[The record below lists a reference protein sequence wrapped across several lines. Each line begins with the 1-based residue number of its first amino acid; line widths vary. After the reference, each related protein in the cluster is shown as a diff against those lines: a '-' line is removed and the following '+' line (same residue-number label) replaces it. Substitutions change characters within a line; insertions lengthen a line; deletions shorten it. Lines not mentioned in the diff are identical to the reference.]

1 MPTYEYKCTACEYYF
16 EEFHSIKAEP
26 IKFCPK
32 CEKPV
37 KKLISAGIGLI
48 FKGTGFYITD
58 YKNAKNSDSSNGN
71 AHKKQADANKKKP
84 DQKSSTEKNPVS
96 KVDTKD
102 SKK

>member
-1 MPTYEYKCTACEYYF
+1 MPTYEYKCISCEYYF
-16 EEFHSIKAEP
+16 EKFQSIKAEP

-37 KKLISAGIGLI
+37 KKLISAGAGLI

-58 YKNAKNSDSSNGN
+58 YKNAENKGSSKENDG
-71 AHKKQADANKKKP
+71 KKKTAPTEDKP
-84 DQKSSTEKNPVS
+84 DKKSTNEKNPVS
-96 KVDTKD
+96 AADTKD